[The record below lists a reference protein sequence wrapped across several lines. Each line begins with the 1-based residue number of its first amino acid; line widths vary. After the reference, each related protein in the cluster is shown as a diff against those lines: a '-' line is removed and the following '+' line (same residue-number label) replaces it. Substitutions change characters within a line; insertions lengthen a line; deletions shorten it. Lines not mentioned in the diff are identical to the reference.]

1 MHGYPLI
8 VDGVAITTL
17 GVVAMPDA
25 PLSASQQLILALA
38 YFHRL
43 NDHRDE
49 GEHPDCY
56 AYEVLA
62 VRWGFRTQDGQRLQV
77 WERRTSTRPLFPKAL
92 LGKRYQAARVAV
104 SKAFRRLEARGLVE
118 RDYYADAEGHRTLGL
133 VLTPA
138 GRPVAQR
145 ALNTLGPQWQ
155 TAYEAMRSQGEPV
168 AGRR

>member
-8 VDGVAITTL
+8 VDGVAVTTL

-43 NDHRDE
+43 NEHRDE

-62 VRWGFRTQDGQRLQV
+62 VRWGFHTQDGQQLQV
-77 WERRTSTRPLFPKAL
+77 WERRTSTRPLFPKVQ
-92 LGKRYQAARVAV
+92 LGPRYQAARIAV
-104 SKAFRRLEARGLVE
+104 SKAFRRLEQRGLA
-118 RDYYADAEGHRTLGL
+118 RRGFYLDAQGHRALGL

-138 GRPVAQR
+138 GRPVARQT
-145 ALNTLGPQWQ
+145 LNTLGPQWHA
-155 TAYEAMRSQGEPV
+155 AYEAMRSQGEPV